1 MKVSSIL
8 THKGT
13 DVVTVTPETT
23 VPELARIL
31 SEHNIGA
38 VVVSSDGEA
47 VEGIVSERD
56 VVRAIAASAEVLT
69 WRVSQIQT
77 EVVEVCEPGDRT
89 AELMSTMTERR
100 IRHIPVVTESKLA
113 GIISIGDVV
122 RVQVAQ
128 LEEDKATL
136 LGYITQ

>member
-1 MKVSSIL
+1 M
-8 THKGT
+8 
-13 DVVTVTPETT
+13 
-23 VPELARIL
+23 
-31 SEHNIGA
+31 
-38 VVVSSDGEA
+38 DG
-47 VEGIVSERD
+47 VE
-56 VVRAIAASAEVLT
+56 
-69 WRVSQIQT
+69 QIQT